1 MTLLER
7 VQIRLQDEP
16 KAENTPQLLEL
27 CDIASLRICLRV
39 REATLPEMLEPI
51 AAEVVV
57 KLFRRWNYEGIS
69 SEGADTISTTF
80 VEDVL
85 AEYEDEFT
93 AYRETKAA
101 ENYNLLSA
109 PIIITFTKEGKCQ
122 IGTADADDTI
132 FTGDAVNGYTLKL
145 TVLNRKTPTLP
156 HTGADAPSL
165 WLLIGLPLAVAGL
178 LILVFRYN
186 KKGGRQR

>member
-27 CDIASLRICLRV
+27 CDIASLRV

-101 ENYNLLSA
+101 ENGS
-109 PIIITFTKEGKCQ
+109 
-122 IGTADADDTI
+122 GTVY
-132 FTGDAVNGYTLKL
+132 FL
-145 TVLNRKTPTLP
+145 
-156 HTGADAPSL
+156 
-165 WLLIGLPLAVAGL
+165 
-178 LILVFRYN
+178 
-186 KKGGRQR
+186 

>member
-16 KAENTPQLLEL
+16 KAENTLQLL
-27 CDIASLRICLRV
+27 LRYCKLANLLV
-39 REATLPEMLEPI
+39 SAREMLPEMLEPI

-57 KLFRRWNYEGIS
+57 KLFRRWNYEGIR

-101 ENYNLLSA
+101 ENGS
-109 PIIITFTKEGKCQ
+109 
-122 IGTADADDTI
+122 GTVY
-132 FTGDAVNGYTLKL
+132 FL
-145 TVLNRKTPTLP
+145 
-156 HTGADAPSL
+156 
-165 WLLIGLPLAVAGL
+165 
-178 LILVFRYN
+178 
-186 KKGGRQR
+186 

>member
-27 CDIASLRICLRV
+27 CDMRV

-101 ENYNLLSA
+101 ENGSS
-109 PIIITFTKEGKCQ
+109 
-122 IGTADADDTI
+122 
-132 FTGDAVNGYTLKL
+132 
-145 TVLNRKTPTLP
+145 TVYFL
-156 HTGADAPSL
+156 
-165 WLLIGLPLAVAGL
+165 
-178 LILVFRYN
+178 
-186 KKGGRQR
+186 

>member
-39 REATLPEMLEPI
+39 RETTLPEMLEPI

-57 KLFRRWNYEGIS
+57 KLFRRWNYEGIR

-93 AYRETKAA
+93 AY
-101 ENYNLLSA
+101 L
-109 PIIITFTKEGKCQ
+109 
-122 IGTADADDTI
+122 
-132 FTGDAVNGYTLKL
+132 
-145 TVLNRKTPTLP
+145 
-156 HTGADAPSL
+156 
-165 WLLIGLPLAVAGL
+165 
-178 LILVFRYN
+178 
-186 KKGGRQR
+186 